1 MAFPGPLPPK
11 GVPSSQAGSKAQA
24 QSWVSRSLG
33 LLFLLWHCR
42 KCRGSSCRAVRTHGH
57 GCPALSHLA
66 PPCHHAG
73 LTWLL
78 SEPTRLPSTGAN
90 GEVHISFW
98 GERLSGVS
106 PGRLKAT
113 GLACGGE
120 GRGRLRRAD
129 RAPICLGLTS
139 SLSQT
144 QLHPPGVWEARGT
157 RVRENPLKH
166 RRPSPGHISRSPTS
180 LMPLEAGRA
189 KAGPGAREPHSPWA
203 AG

>member
-1 MAFPGPLPPK
+1 MSWSPG
-11 GVPSSQAGSKAQA
+11 G
-24 QSWVSRSLG
+24 SRSLG

-90 GEVHISFW
+90 GEVHIRFW

-113 GLACGGE
+113 GLACGGD
-120 GRGRLRRAD
+120 AS
-129 RAPICLGLTS
+129 ITS
-139 SLSQT
+139 HIHNWVLLLLW
-144 QLHPPGVWEARGT
+144 LHPFILSGVISPLISSSILGT
-157 RVRENPLKH
+157 Y
-166 RRPSPGHISRSPTS
+166 
-180 LMPLEAGRA
+180 
-189 KAGPGAREPHSPWA
+189 
-203 AG
+203 